1 MTLAVLQHHLPV
13 LVVLMPLLGGL
24 LVAIIRHPAA
34 SWPIAI
40 AAAATGLAGALALSR
55 EVAANG
61 VISYALGGFPPELG
75 IQYRVDA
82 VNVLILVVVSFMALA
97 TLVFARLSVASEID
111 EGRQPWFY
119 TMMLIA
125 TAGLRGM
132 AVTGDAFNAFVFLE
146 ISSLA
151 TYTLIALGRDRR
163 ALVAAYQYLIVGTI
177 GATFYVIGVG
187 LLYLATGTLN
197 LELIA
202 ERLPEVTSPR
212 ALLAA
217 EAFILVGIALKLAL
231 FPLHAWLPN
240 AYTYAPSAATV
251 LLASTATKVAVYL
264 LARYIFGIFGLHREF
279 GDISGASL
287 LILLSLAAM
296 FLASAAAIFQN
307 DVKRLLA
314 FSSIGQ
320 IGYITLGIAIA
331 NSDALTGA
339 FLHIANH
346 AVMKGAAFMAIGAIL
361 YRCGSERLDDLA
373 GIGRAMP
380 VTGAVLTIAGL
391 ALIGVP
397 GTSGFVSKW
406 YLVAGAFDAGKGWLA
421 LMIVAS
427 SFLAVLYV
435 GRIMEIVWF
444 RPPGRVALAAA
455 EAPGGLL
462 VPMVALATLT
472 VLLGIAAYWPAE
484 MAHSAAEA
492 LLGVRP

>member
-1 MTLAVLQHHLPV
+1 MTLA
-13 LVVLMPLLGGL
+13 
-24 LVAIIRHPAA
+24 
-34 SWPIAI
+34 
-40 AAAATGLAGALALSR
+40 
-55 EVAANG
+55 E
-61 VISYALGGFPPELG
+61 
-75 IQYRVDA
+75 
-82 VNVLILVVVSFMALA
+82 
-97 TLVFARLSVASEID
+97 
-111 EGRQPWFY
+111 
-119 TMMLIA
+119 
-125 TAGLRGM
+125 
-132 AVTGDAFNAFVFLE
+132 
-146 ISSLA
+146 
-151 TYTLIALGRDRR
+151 
-163 ALVAAYQYLIVGTI
+163 
-177 GATFYVIGVG
+177 
-187 LLYLATGTLN
+187 
-197 LELIA
+197 
-202 ERLPEVTSPR
+202 
-212 ALLAA
+212 
-217 EAFILVGIALKLAL
+217 
-231 FPLHAWLPN
+231 
-240 AYTYAPSAATV
+240 
-251 LLASTATKVAVYL
+251 
-264 LARYIFGIFGLHREF
+264 
-279 GDISGASL
+279 DISL
-287 LILLSLAAM
+287 LIKVPLFSDLSSDHL
-296 FLASAAAIFQN
+296 
-307 DVKRLLA
+307 RLLA

-346 AVMKGAAFMAIGAIL
+346 AVLKGAAFMAIGAIL